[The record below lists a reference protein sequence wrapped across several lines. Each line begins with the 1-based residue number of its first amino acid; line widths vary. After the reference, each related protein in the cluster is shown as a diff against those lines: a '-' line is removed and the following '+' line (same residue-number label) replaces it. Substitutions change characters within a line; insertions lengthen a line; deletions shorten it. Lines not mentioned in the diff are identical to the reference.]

1 METVKQIVVQSGA
14 TLGYVDVGEGLPIV
28 LIHGLFLDHRAFEA
42 QITEFSQQARVI
54 AIDIHGHGDSSAL
67 KQPITLEE
75 MAEDF
80 WDLVRQLGIAKA
92 IWCGLSIG
100 GMTSLRVAIA
110 HPASV
115 AGLLLL
121 NTNAGH
127 GAVKKVP
134 SFDGLNAVLT
144 LRFLWHTAFL
154 KKQVM
159 AAGLLGKTTLQ
170 TKPELLNLWVSRMQR
185 IVTSTVVNGI
195 EAVLGARSILD
206 ELSGIMVPTIV
217 AGGQEDVALPRDAC
231 LDIHRRIK
239 GSQLVK
245 IDDCGHS
252 SAIEQP
258 AVVSKLLSEL
268 VEQVKI
274 FAG

>member
-14 TLGYVDVGEGLPIV
+14 TLGYVDVGEGLPIIM
-28 LIHGLFLDHRAFEA
+28 IHGLFLDHRAFEA

-54 AIDIHGHGDSSAL
+54 AIDIHGHGASSAIQ
-67 KQPITLEE
+67 QPITLEE

-80 WDLVRQLGIAKA
+80 WDLVRQLGIEKA

-121 NTNAGH
+121 NTNAGQ
-127 GAVKKVP
+127 GAVKKFP

-170 TKPELLNLWVSRMQR
+170 TKPELLSLWVSRMQG
-185 IVTSTVVNGI
+185 ITTSTVINGV

-206 ELSGIMVPTIV
+206 ELSEIVVPTIV
-217 AGGQEDVALPRDAC
+217 ARGQEDVALPHDAC
-231 LDIHRRIK
+231 LDIRRRIN
-239 GSQLVK
+239 GSRLVN
-245 IDDCGHS
+245 IDHCGHS

-258 AVVSKLLSEL
+258 AVVSKLLKEL

-274 FAG
+274 FAS